1 MKFLVDE
8 LFSARLAHALVDA
21 GHDAI
26 HVGDLH
32 LLGAPDEQ
40 VLQAAARSGAVLIS
54 ADSDFRELLA
64 LGRYPGPSVLI
75 FRRAP
80 HRPDQQALLLLGS
93 LRDVEES
100 LAAGAVVILTGDRV
114 RIRSLPING
123 GSD

>member
-1 MKFLVDE
+1 M
-8 LFSARLAHALVDA
+8 
-21 GHDAI
+21 
-26 HVGDLH
+26 
-32 LLGAPDEQ
+32 
-40 VLQAAARSGAVLIS
+40 LIS
-54 ADSDFRELLA
+54 ADTDFGELLA
-64 LGRYPGPSVLI
+64 LGRHPGPSVLLL
-75 FRRAP
+75 RRAP